1 MQVNLGGR
9 DVLVP
14 QQVLDRPQV
23 GAGLQQMGRKA
34 VAQGV
39 ARHPLVTGTTRA
51 SFAVYNTHAEVEAL
65 ADSVAKAVRL
75 LG

>member
-1 MQVNLGGR
+1 
-9 DVLVP
+9 
-14 QQVLDRPQV
+14 
-23 GAGLQQMGRKA
+23 
-34 VAQGV
+34 
-39 ARHPLVTGTTRA
+39 VTGTTRA